1 MPVMIRSGANP
12 RPLLLRHMRFGSFA
26 AFTLAMALPVAA
38 HSAPPDPSEVPSP
51 RMLVIATVDNMQAA
65 QREAHRAANL
75 LDYPIAMETMT
86 KAAARRNYVGAVI
99 TLLRAPHGKTAVTSY
114 LGDTRDAQAELV
126 KVRKYFPKA
135 ILVAAGI
142 GPDAQDAGEAPYYRA
157 GLLIVG
163 SHAAYAPALAAAKAF
178 SRASGIAYDAQG
190 MIYDKKRG
198 LIWPDDSSDEAYAGQ
213 YAPRRYDECGGKPC
227 VTVERSEAY
236 DGFRPGLYIVVAGI
250 VGRDDDADGRLEA
263 ARAIVPSSYVK
274 QTTLYM
280 GCMH

>member
-1 MPVMIRSGANP
+1 
-12 RPLLLRHMRFGSFA
+12 
-26 AFTLAMALPVAA
+26 
-38 HSAPPDPSEVPSP
+38 
-51 RMLVIATVDNMQAA
+51 MLVIATVDNIQAA
-65 QREAHRAANL
+65 QREARRAATL
-75 LDYPIAMETMT
+75 LDYPIALETMT
-86 KAAARRNYVGAVI
+86 KASARRNYVGSVI
-99 TLLRAPHGKTAVTSY
+99 TLLRAPHGQTAVTSY
-114 LGDTRDAQAELV
+114 LGDARDAEVELV

-135 ILVAAGI
+135 ILVASGLDLD
-142 GPDAQDAGEAPYYRA
+142 GPDVADAPYYHA

-163 SHAAYAPALAAAKAF
+163 SHGAYAPALAAAKAF

-198 LIWPDDSSDEAYAGQ
+198 LIWPDDSSDETWAGQ
-213 YAPRRYDECGGKPC
+213 YAPRRYDQCRSGPC

-250 VGRDDDADGRLEA
+250 VGHDDESDARLKA
-263 ARAIVPSSYVK
+263 ARAIVPSAYVK